1 MSVTISNT
9 HKPANNAW
17 YAKNTVP
24 KLLLEATENVTVTLY
39 FKDQEA
45 QDWEPTDVAFSG
57 SYSPDFNGE
66 IWIDFNGIYDS
77 FISTEMPVA
86 DQANLLQDKAWFYF
100 RVVVVD
106 SLGNNVGTAIT
117 WQVFNAKLKSAVSF
131 GQWISTHFLTN
142 QPLEKLT
149 NYEAPEWLSW
159 LDMSRS
165 GSTKLVARFYP
176 KSGGNLDADV
186 FTPSSSGCFSVNV
199 RYSRIVRMISLLPG
213 QLHGYYDLI
222 LFSTKN
228 DSELCRQRYIYK
240 ERSGMEKYF
249 CIVNALGGIDT
260 IICDGE
266 NVLQP
271 ETTHNVGRFANRY
284 RALDDTEDQR
294 KWSQN
299 TGMIPTKHRNWIY
312 ELLTAKQ
319 GAQKY
324 DPATMSYYGI
334 VVDSSDI
341 AVSDYGQLAS
351 VSFGYILDDADNII
365 PETEIAVDRMLHKS
379 IADASDE
386 MDDISVKSVAVF
398 EEDGQGNFE
407 TEELEIAAT
416 TLYVSDSRTL
426 TTAGEPQIYYYI
438 DGSDTASGS
447 FAPSASPYVIT
458 KQKNETIR
466 FATQNENV
474 ESLVINYYK

>member
-57 SYSPDFNGE
+57 SYSPEFNGE

-100 RVVVVD
+100 RVVVID

-249 CIVNALGGIDT
+249 CFVNAMGGIDT
-260 IICDGE
+260 LICDGE

-271 ETTHNVGRFANRY
+271 ETTHNVGRFADRY

-324 DPATMSYYGI
+324 DPPTMSYYGI

-351 VSFGYILDDADNII
+351 VSFGYILDDADNVI
-365 PETEIAVDRMLHKS
+365 PETEMAADRMLHQS
-379 IADASDE
+379 IAEQAE
-386 MDDISVKSVAVF
+386 ELDDMSKSVEIAF
-398 EEDGQGNFE
+398 ETDGQSGFE
-407 TEELEIAAT
+407 TEEIEIGAT
-416 TLYVSDSRTL
+416 KLYVSAPRTY
-426 TTAGEPQIYYYI
+426 TTAGELPVYYFI
-438 DGSDTASGS
+438 DGSDTAAGS
-447 FAPSASPYVIT
+447 FVPGTNPSIIT
-458 KQKNETIR
+458 KGKDDSIR
-466 FATQNENV
+466 FATQNDAIGF
-474 ESLVINYYK
+474 LIINYY